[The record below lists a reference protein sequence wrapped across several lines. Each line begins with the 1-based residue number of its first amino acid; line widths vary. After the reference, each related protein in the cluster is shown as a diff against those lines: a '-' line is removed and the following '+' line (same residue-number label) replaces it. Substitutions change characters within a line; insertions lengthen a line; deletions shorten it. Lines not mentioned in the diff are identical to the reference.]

1 MDTTA
6 VYAERRRFLSEE
18 LLLAKEENLYE
29 NGYVLPDLPERYFAI
44 ERSSGDIVW
53 AYGAETFESLAAAID
68 ASETAEVDDIDVWD
82 LDTRTAFIP
91 AKKTVAF
98 FRSNQRIEVG
108 VTPQI
113 PIQETSDRWQ
123 EDPAHPMSDWQ
134 AEVANRETV
143 RGYQNW
149 VLAKYEEERP
159 CGGAE

>member
-1 MDTTA
+1 
-6 VYAERRRFLSEE
+6 LSEE

-98 FRSNQRIEVG
+98 FRSNQRIGRWGNAPDTYPRDVRPLAG
-108 VTPQI
+108 RPRTP
-113 PIQETSDRWQ
+113 D
-123 EDPAHPMSDWQ
+123 
-134 AEVANRETV
+134 V
-143 RGYQNW
+143 R
-149 VLAKYEEERP
+149 LAGRS
-159 CGGAE
+159 CQ